1 MNISGIL
8 RFYKQKKPDKKM
20 SQTEKNK
27 NTNSSDKLLILQRQ
41 LFVITL
47 TLLLCIIAFQICS
60 YFADVLRILGI
71 SILFS
76 YLFIAVVD
84 WLNKFLKARVVA
96 VLIVYAIVLTGIVFS
111 AITLVPTVIAQ
122 ISQLVNKIYLELP
135 QLVHDFVQSTLPL
148 AERLRAV
155 HIEIKTSD
163 LLADTL
169 SFLPKIEAGQV
180 FDRVGD
186 VAVSTISCTVYGLS
200 ILLLSFYFLLD
211 GYKMQASIIKIF
223 PLRYQSHL
231 ELISKEIDHSLQSFL
246 KGQVVLAL
254 GFGIAIT
261 IVFYAIGVH
270 YALLLGIILAVWEI
284 IPVIGPTIGFIPTVL
299 SVAFD
304 GIDHIPGDRFSEVIV
319 VFAIFASMQWL
330 KDNVVA
336 PKYMGNVIGL
346 HPVVIFLAI
355 FIGAKID
362 GWLGIIFA
370 LPVACVVQVLAKHIH
385 TIYLDAALPNTIE

>member
-1 MNISGIL
+1 
-8 RFYKQKKPDKKM
+8 M
-20 SQTEKNK
+20 SQTEKPK
-27 NTNSSDKLLILQRQ
+27 NTTSSEKLLILQRQ

-47 TLLLCIIAFQICS
+47 AFILCIIAFQVCS
-60 YFADVLRILGI
+60 YFADVLRVLGI

-84 WLNKFLKARVVA
+84 WLNEFLKIRVLA
-96 VLIVYAIVLTGIVFS
+96 VLIVYAIVLVGIVFG
-111 AITLVPTVIAQ
+111 AITLVPTIIAQ
-122 ISQLVNKIYLELP
+122 ISQLASTVYLQLP
-135 QLVHDFVQSTLPL
+135 QFVHNLTQFALPL
-148 AERLRAV
+148 EQHLHAAHV
-155 HIEIKTSD
+155 EIKTID
-163 LLADTL
+163 ILNDTL

-180 FDRVGD
+180 FNRVGD
-186 VAVSTISCTVYGLS
+186 VAVSTISWTVYGLS
-200 ILLLSFYFLLD
+200 ILLLSFEFLLD
-211 GYKMQASIIKIF
+211 GYKMQASIIKIL

-231 ELISKEIDHSLQSFL
+231 QSISKEIDHSLQSFF

-254 GFGIAIT
+254 GFGITIT
-261 IVFYAIGVH
+261 IVYYAIGVH
-270 YALLLGIILAVWEI
+270 YALLLGIVLAVWEI
-284 IPVIGPTIGFIPTVL
+284 IPVIGPTIGFIPTVF

-304 GIDHIPGDRFSEVIV
+304 GIDNIHGNRLTELIL
-319 VFAIFASMQWL
+319 VFAIFAGLQWL
-330 KDNVVA
+330 KDNIVA

-385 TIYLDAALPNTIE
+385 NIYTDTVLPNTDE